1 MGGALVLG
9 GGGLAGIAWT
19 TGVLAG
25 LAEGGADVTGAD
37 LVVGTSAGSTV
48 GAQLGGG
55 LGVAELYRRQVEP
68 ALQNREIRPVGVDVP
83 KVLEEWTLLAEEIP
97 DPVARR
103 RRIGERAWDVATVPA
118 EERKAVIAG
127 RLPSHDWPEKR
138 LVIVAVAADSGEAR
152 CFDRDSGVP
161 LVDAVAAS
169 CAVPWVWPV
178 VMIDGAGYVDGGI
191 RTMANADL
199 AAGHDPI
206 LILAPLPD
214 PDLDRDVAELSRT
227 ARVEVIRPDEA
238 AQEAFGTDPL
248 DPGTRTPAA
257 RAGHA
262 QGVRLAPTLAGL
274 GIG

>member
-1 MGGALVLG
+1 MSGALVLG

-25 LAEGGADVTGAD
+25 LVEGGADVTGAD

-48 GAQLGGG
+48 GAQLGSG

-68 ALQNREIRPVGVDVP
+68 ALQNPEIRPAGVDVP
-83 KVLEEWTLLAEEIP
+83 KVLEEWTTLAEEIP
-97 DPVARR
+97 DPVERR
-103 RRIGERAWDVATVPA
+103 RRIGAGAWDVTTVPG

-127 RLPSHDWPEKR
+127 RLPSPDWPEKR

-152 CFDRDSGVP
+152 FFDRDSGVP

-178 VMIDGAGYVDGGI
+178 VTIDGVGYVDGGI

-206 LILAPLPD
+206 LIVAPLTD
-214 PDLDRDVAELSRT
+214 PDLERDVAELSRT
-227 ARVEVIRPDEA
+227 ARVEVISPDEA

-248 DPGTRTPAA
+248 DPDTRTPAA
-257 RAGHA
+257 LAGHA
-262 QGVRLAPTLAGL
+262 HGVRLAPAIAGL